1 MTPPETLRLATPVGG
16 QWGVR
21 VVPNLYPAFE
31 HHEVVVHTPR
41 HARSLA
47 ELSDSELSLVA
58 EAWRS
63 RNETAGREGFPYVHA
78 LLNEG
83 AAAGAS
89 LLHSHSQLV
98 WLASPPP
105 AAAAERRQACPVCH
119 LLASELDDGR
129 HALES
134 GGSIGVIAHPAG
146 RGPYELMLAPI
157 VHDEGGLASPLLG
170 EALSS
175 LAFWL
180 RRLRAVEGAVPVNAW
195 VHTSGHW
202 HIELLP
208 RLAVFGGIELGAGI
222 YVNTLAPEEA
232 ARRLREVAPRP

>member
-1 MTPPETLRLATPVGG
+1 MTPPETLRLAAPAAGP
-16 QWGVR
+16 WSVR

-31 HHEVVVHTPR
+31 RHEVVVHTPR

-63 RNETAGREGFPYVHA
+63 RSETARREGFPYVLA

-89 LLHSHSQLV
+89 LPHSHSQLV
-98 WLASPPP
+98 WLAAPPP
-105 AAAAERRQACPVCH
+105 AAATEQRRARCPVCH
-119 LLASELDDGR
+119 LLESELRDGR
-129 HALES
+129 HVLD
-134 GGSIGVIAHPAG
+134 GGGPIAVIAHPAG
-146 RGPYELMLAPI
+146 RGPYELMLAPV
-157 VHDEGGLASPLLG
+157 VHDERGLASELLG
-170 EALSS
+170 DALSS

-180 RRLRAVEGAVPVNAW
+180 RRLHAVEGAVPVNAW
-195 VHTSGHW
+195 VHADGHW
-202 HIELLP
+202 RIELLP
-208 RLAVFGGIELGAGI
+208 RLTVFGGIELGGAI

-232 ARRLREVAPRP
+232 ARRLREAL